1 MTKKDI
7 FKNDILMAMKHHLKA
22 DQMAILENVLS
33 EALYRVDIPFRKNE
47 QFLLTLTPRY
57 LPLPKNEPLNLVEVL
72 YSPN

>member
-33 EALYRVDIPFRKNE
+33 EALYRVDIVEMECLPAERFQRSRSTRSTGRKAG
-47 QFLLTLTPRY
+47 
-57 LPLPKNEPLNLVEVL
+57 
-72 YSPN
+72 